1 MDEAQDLIGR
11 GNLPL
16 LDLTIHG
23 GLGGG
28 RWSMFGDFTRQ
39 SLYNR
44 DRGNG
49 SRDPVADLKSYGR
62 QGLEVGSQGG
72 LQFVKAGL
80 KRNCRNTRNIAEHT
94 ATIAG
99 FETPPFKPGAESG
112 IDVDY
117 RYWGTSSRWQDL
129 LAETVEDLTK
139 KDKLAAADIMVLTP
153 GRTERDAL
161 RTIERIGGHPLVD
174 CEANETIERP
184 GIKVTTIHAFKGMES
199 PIVIIPG
206 LDRELEDWDPSL
218 LYVGMSRARSL
229 LILIVHEKARDA
241 LQRRIKTARQKA
253 QKQPQS

>member
-117 RYWGTSSRWQDL
+117 RYWGTFVRCTSTRESGRSSNCG
-129 LAETVEDLTK
+129 
-139 KDKLAAADIMVLTP
+139 AATCWCVKVARSVAQHS
-153 GRTERDAL
+153 GRKSSTAITHRPYIVCESE
-161 RTIERIGGHPLVD
+161 IPLEWSRVSY
-174 CEANETIERP
+174 CISC
-184 GIKVTTIHAFKGMES
+184 G
-199 PIVIIPG
+199 
-206 LDRELEDWDPSL
+206 SL
-218 LYVGMSRARSL
+218 LGAGCSL
-229 LILIVHEKARDA
+229 
-241 LQRRIKTARQKA
+241 T
-253 QKQPQS
+253 